1 MSEFDSCWARA
12 AQINGWLTRR
22 EGEFLFTAASAVRRG
37 GTIVEIGSF
46 FGRSTVCLG
55 LGSRAGGRARVI
67 AVDPQF
73 GSPKHT
79 HLLRC
84 DDPAPHLR
92 ANLAQAG
99 LEPLVTVLQH
109 TSQQAAPLVVGEID
123 LLFIDGSHEY
133 ADVALDYA
141 LWFPKLRVGGVVAF
155 HDSWH
160 MQGVRRF
167 SGELL
172 RRGAPLG
179 EPRLID
185 TITACVKRDAEA
197 RHRGFVAG
205 RALRGVAGFLRLTY
219 RGTRLQ
225 PVGTGT

>member
-1 MSEFDSCWARA
+1 MSDFTACWAIA
-12 AQINGWLTRR
+12 APINGWLTRR
-22 EGEFLFTAASAVRRG
+22 EGEFLFTAARAVPPG

-55 LGSRAGGRARVI
+55 LGSRAGNGARVI

-92 ANLAQAG
+92 ANLARAG
-99 LEPLVTVLQH
+99 LSELVTVLQH
-109 TSQQAAPLVVGEID
+109 TSERAAPLVPGPID
-123 LLFIDGSHEY
+123 LLFIDGSHAY

-141 LWFPKLRVGGVVAF
+141 LWFPKLRLGGLVAF

-160 MQGVRRF
+160 MHGVRRF

-179 EPRLID
+179 APRLVD
-185 TITACVKRDAEA
+185 TITACTKVEGRA
-197 RHRGFVAG
+197 RHRGFVMG
-205 RALRGVAGFLRLTY
+205 RALRGLAGFLRLTY

-225 PVGTGT
+225 AV